1 MSKRPRGQNRAM
13 NPDPADAHIRNP
25 QQERDMAEQRSENA
39 ARPDEQPPRPDP
51 GAGSEEA

>member
-51 GAGSEEA
+51 GAGS